1 MLKLIPPSTEQINE
15 ILKIYFSSEG
25 NKMNNSLSNLFT
37 QLNNIDKYEILI
49 KAVSIN
55 QIYST
60 AILNIFPV
68 VEKIFAN
75 TESLENY
82 STNDYVEL
90 VDKITKVEWIDKN
103 NKMQKRNNLSFSSKY
118 VHFLSGRNIPI
129 YDSYVWILITGY
141 LNQNSLK
148 KIRTNQPRNYKEF
161 YSIYNNF
168 VATFNLDAFD
178 VYKIDKYL
186 WQYCDILLTQISKD
200 KNVQQ
205 RNKAKAILRKEIKEG
220 E

>member
-15 ILKIYFSSEG
+15 ILKIYFSSDG
-25 NKMNNSLSNLFT
+25 NKMNNSLSNLFA
-37 QLNNIDKYEILI
+37 QLNNFDKYEILI

-60 AILNIFPV
+60 AIRNIYPV

-75 TESLENY
+75 TKSLENY
-82 STNDYVEL
+82 STKDYVEL
-90 VDKITKVEWIDKN
+90 VDKISKVEWIDKN
-103 NKMQKRNNLSFSSKY
+103 NKMQKRHNLSFSSKY
-118 VHFLSGRNIPI
+118 VHFLSCRNIPI

-141 LNQNSLK
+141 LNQNSLN
-148 KIRTNQPRNYKEF
+148 KIRTNAPRNYKEF

-168 VATFNLDAFD
+168 IATFKLDAFD
-178 VYKIDKYL
+178 IYKIDKYL
-186 WQYCDILLTQISKD
+186 WQYCNILLTQISKD
-200 KNVQQ
+200 KNVEL
-205 RNKAKAILRKEIKEG
+205 NKAKAILRKEIKEG